1 MSEAPLWLTDGWPHV
16 WLPYTQMQGADLPL
30 AATTTQGSRI
40 SLEDGRELIDGIASW
55 WTACHGY
62 NHPHITG
69 ALHAQLDK
77 MAHVM
82 FGGLGHQPAFDLAR
96 RLAAMLP
103 GDLDHVF
110 FTDSGSVAV
119 EVAMKMALQYWINKG
134 EPHKRRFLSFN
145 GAYHGDTTGAMS
157 VTDPNEGMHALFAGI
172 LPKHYFTDI
181 PSDADG
187 LAAFDEFLTQ
197 NKSTIAAVIIEP
209 LVQGAGGMRF
219 HAPDILAA
227 IHATAK
233 RHGLLFIGDEI
244 FTGFGRTGSLFACGT
259 AGIAPDIMC
268 LGKGLT
274 GGALSLAA
282 TVASA
287 DVYEAFLSD
296 DAATA
301 LMHGPT
307 FMANPLAAAAANA
320 SLDLFEREDRIAEAR
335 AIEAA
340 LAGAL
345 EPCRSLPGVVD
356 VRARGAIGVVEL
368 ADISD
373 VAWFRRRF
381 IELGVWLR
389 PFGKIVY
396 LTPALNIGAEDLT
409 VLTDAIL
416 TVVTEWAETRYTKD
430 Q

>member
-1 MSEAPLWLTDGWPHV
+1 MSAAPTWLNEGWPHV

-30 AATTTQGSRI
+30 AAATTQGSRI
-40 SLEDGRELIDGIASW
+40 TLSDGRELIDGIASW

-62 NHPHITG
+62 NHPHITA
-69 ALHAQLDK
+69 ALHDQLDK

-103 GDLDHVF
+103 GDLSHVF

-134 EPHKRRFLSFN
+134 QAHKRRFLSFG

-157 VTDPNEGMHALFAGI
+157 VTDPDEGMHALFAGI

-181 PSDADG
+181 PTNDDG
-187 LAAFDEFLTQ
+187 LAAFDEYLTQ
-197 NKSTIAAVIIEP
+197 NKSTIAAIIIEP
-209 LVQGAGGMRF
+209 LLQGAGGMRF
-219 HAPDILAA
+219 HTPDILAA
-227 IHATAK
+227 IHAATK
-233 RHGLLFIGDEI
+233 RHGLLFIADEI
-244 FTGFGRTGSLFACGT
+244 FTGFGRTGSMFACDQ
-259 AGIAPDIMC
+259 ADIAPDIMC

-282 TVASA
+282 TVASNE
-287 DVYEAFLSD
+287 VYDSFLSD
-296 DAATA
+296 DSATA

-307 FMANPLAAAAANA
+307 FMANPLACAAANA
-320 SLDLFEREDRIAEAR
+320 SLDLFEREDRAAEAR
-335 AIEAA
+335 AIETV
-340 LAGAL
+340 LAVAL

-356 VRARGAIGVVEL
+356 VRTKGAIGVVEL
-368 ADISD
+368 AEIYN
-373 VAWFRRRF
+373 VTWFRRRF

-396 LTPALNIGAEDLT
+396 MTPALNISADDLAA
-409 VLTDAIL
+409 LTDAIL
-416 TVVTEWAETRYTKD
+416 TVVMEWAETR
-430 Q
+430 